1 MSQQKTKQRN
11 KQEARNGVSIAFT
24 PNGWKDYQHWKAN
37 DEAISAAVDRLILE
51 CLRTPF
57 SGAGKPEALEGVLS
71 GYHSRRIT
79 IEHRLIYHYEAGTLT
94 ILACRYHYA

>member
-11 KQEARNGVSIAFT
+11 KQDARRDVSVSFT
-24 PNGWKDYQHWKAN
+24 PHGWEDYQHWKAHG
-37 DEAISAAVDRLILE
+37 EAISIAVDRLIGE

-57 SGAGKPEALEGVLS
+57 TGIGKPEALKGDLT

-79 IEHRLIYHYEAGTLT
+79 KEHRLVYMYEAGTLT
-94 ILACRYHYA
+94 ILACRYHYD

>member
-11 KQEARNGVSIAFT
+11 KEDARHNVSVSFT
-24 PNGWKDYQHWKAN
+24 TIGWKDYQHWKAT
-37 DEAISAAVDRLILE
+37 DEAISMAVDRLILE

-57 SGAGKPEALEGVLS
+57 SGSGKPEALKGDLS

-79 IEHRLIYHYEAGTLT
+79 KEHRLVYFYEAGTLT
-94 ILACRYHYA
+94 ILACRFHYE

>member
-11 KQEARNGVSIAFT
+11 KQEARHSISVSFS
-24 PNGWKDYQHWKAN
+24 PNGWKDYQHWKAT
-37 DEAISAAVDRLILE
+37 DEAISSGIDRLILE

-57 SGAGKPEALEGVLS
+57 AGSGKPEALKGDLS

-79 IEHRLIYHYEAGTLT
+79 KEHRLIYFYEAGILT
-94 ILACRYHYA
+94 ILACRYHYE